1 MALFEKKKQNTEEKQ
16 KETPS
21 KPHEDAA
28 QGANSPD
35 EALMRRQS
43 APRPTAQDEA
53 RRMYEAQQMKMMHG
67 QGRDASGAM
76 DGFKALKQV
85 IGKEQVQAAQLT
97 LNRYKEGKANLE
109 RRIVDNEQWYKL
121 RHWECMRDK
130 KEDVQP
136 TSAWLFNCIAN
147 KHADAMDNFPSP
159 NILPREEGDKA
170 EAEMLTSIVPV
181 ILDQCEF
188 EQTYSDVQNYKLKTG
203 TGVYGVFWDKSKL
216 NGLGD
221 VSIRKVDIINLF
233 WESGITDIQKSRHLF
248 HVELA
253 DNDLLIGAYPQ
264 LQGKLGNATMDI
276 TKYIY
281 DDTVDTNNKSV
292 VVDWYYKKQQGGR
305 TVLHYCKYVNDE
317 VLFATENDPNFA
329 ERGWYDHGMF
339 PFVFDALFHTE
350 GTPTGFGYIDVG
362 KVAQEYID
370 RGNQAIMKNML
381 ANAKPR
387 HFIRNDGSV
396 NENEYADTTKDFIHV
411 DGNLGQD
418 SIVPVQGKPLNDI
431 YVKVVE
437 NKIEELKETTGNR
450 DVSTGGTT
458 SGATAASAIAAMQ
471 EAGSKLSRDNNKA
484 SYRAFRKL
492 CLMVIELI
500 RQFYDMPRCFRI
512 MGENGAARFVQY
524 SNAGIQPQHQGF
536 DLGQDMG
543 FRLPLFD
550 IEVTAQR
557 QSPYSKMAQNELA
570 LSFYNAGF
578 FNPQMADQALAC
590 LDMMD
595 FDRKQFIMQKI
606 AENGGMYQQMLM
618 MQEQMLM
625 LAQMVDQ
632 DRGSNLAEQIA
643 AGITGGAP
651 VAPIDGS
658 MGGQAPAAKV
668 NETEALGG
676 NDGEESSHT
685 KKARQRVAES
695 TDPT

>member
-1 MALFEKKKQNTEEKQ
+1 MALFNKDKKKPNIEEKPPQ
-16 KETPS
+16 KR
-21 KPHEDAA
+21 EDAT
-28 QGANSPD
+28 QGAESQRGG
-35 EALMRRQS
+35 LMHRQS
-43 APRPTAQDEA
+43 APRPTAQDEL
-53 RRMYEAQQMKMMHG
+53 RKMHEAQQAQMMQG
-67 QGRDASGAM
+67 QGVDASGAM
-76 DGFKALKQV
+76 DGFKALAQV

-121 RHWECMRDK
+121 RHWECLRDK

-159 NILPREEGDKA
+159 NILPREESDKG

-181 ILDQCEF
+181 ILDQCDF
-188 EQTYSDVQNYKLKTG
+188 EQTYSDVQNYKLKNG
-203 TGVYGVFWDKSKL
+203 TGIYGAFWDKTKL

-253 DNDLLIGAYPQ
+253 DNDLLLGAYPQ

-281 DDTVDTNNKSV
+281 DDSVDTNNKSV
-292 VVDWYYKKQQGGR
+292 VVDWYYKKREGGR
-305 TVLHYCKYVNDE
+305 TVLHYCKYVNNE
-317 VLFATENDPNFA
+317 VLFATENDPNYA
-329 ERGWYDHGMF
+329 ERGWYDHGLY
-339 PFVFDALFHTE
+339 PFVFDTLFPTE
-350 GTPTGFGYIDVG
+350 GTPAGFGYIDVG
-362 KVAQEYID
+362 KDSQAYID
-370 RGNQAIMKNML
+370 RGNKAIMKNML
-381 ANAKPR
+381 ANASPR
-387 HFIRNDGSV
+387 HFIRTDGSV
-396 NENEYADTTKDFIHV
+396 NEEEYADSTKDFIHV

-418 SIVPVQGKPLNDI
+418 SIVPVQGKPLAPAYI
-431 YVKVVE
+431 QVVKD
-437 NKIEELKETTGNR
+437 KIDELKETTGNR
-450 DVSTGGTT
+450 DVSTGGT
-458 SGATAASAIAAMQ
+458 SGGVTAAAGLAAQM
-471 EAGSKLSRDNNKA
+471 EAGSKLSRDSNKA

-500 RQFYDMPRCFRI
+500 RQFYDLPRCFRI

-543 FRLPLFD
+543 FRIPLFD
-550 IEVTAQR
+550 IEVTAQK
-557 QSPYSKMAQNELA
+557 QSPYSKMSQNELA
-570 LSFYNAGF
+570 LQFYQAGF

-595 FDRKQFIMQKI
+595 FDRKHFIMQKI

-618 MQEQMLM
+618 MQQQMLM

-632 DRGSNLAEQIA
+632 DRGTNLAEQMA
-643 AGITGGAP
+643 AGIMGGAP
-651 VAPIDGS
+651 VAPN
-658 MGGQAPAAKV
+658 MGGQAPSSKV

-676 NDGEESSHT
+676 DDGKESPHT